1 MTVDASDIRS
11 TILSSSDLPTL
22 PEVATKLLTLMS
34 EEETSLGE
42 IADMVAQDLSLA
54 AKILRV
60 ANSSYYSF
68 PGQIKSMHRA
78 VSILGINP
86 IRNLLLSFSFLSLR
100 EKKKLQFDFSHFW
113 ECSLARAA
121 AAKVIAGQ
129 LPDTDKE
136 EHFIAGLLQNIG
148 QLIFACTIPGK
159 YEKILQETAGSQNA
173 IDQEHVE
180 QRQLGITHSEAG
192 YEVAKK
198 WGLPEMLL
206 HAIRFHHAPMA
217 YEGKDAQLARTI
229 NIVFLADL
237 AADIF
242 HSETPERAHS
252 RFREKAMEL
261 LGLEMLAINDVL
273 EQVTSEIDTSAQYFG
288 LTIPPTKSV
297 MEILQ
302 EANARLNLLS
312 LSYEEMNRELLKS
325 KMQLEKLT
333 AELKEKNSMLQNL
346 TNIDQLTGIANHR
359 SFQDV
364 LDHELNRA
372 VGNKGHLSL
381 LLLDIDLFKQVNDI
395 YGHLAGDFILRAF
408 CRSTSTIIRNYDFFA
423 RYGGEEFV
431 IVLPDTD
438 IDNAATVA
446 EKIRSHIEQQVFT
459 YSGIDIRITVSIGV
473 ASACL
478 LDRNVE
484 KNTLI
489 GWADNALY
497 QAKRSGR
504 NRVSRFFPEEITR

>member
-1 MTVDASDIRS
+1 MTANASDIR
-11 TILSSSDLPTL
+11 TIILTSSDLPTL
-22 PEVATKLLTLMS
+22 PEVASKLLALTS
-34 EEETSLGE
+34 EEQTSLTE

-54 AKILRV
+54 TKILRV

-100 EKKKLQFDFSHFW
+100 EKKNLQFDFSRFW

-159 YEKILQETAGSQNA
+159 YEKILHDTANSQDA

-192 YEVAKK
+192 YEVARK
-198 WGLPEMLL
+198 WGLPDMLL
-206 HAIRFHHAPMA
+206 HAIRFHHTPIA
-217 YEGKDAQLARTI
+217 YEGEDKQLARTLK
-229 NIVFLADL
+229 IVFLADL
-237 AADIF
+237 VADIF
-242 HSETPERAHS
+242 YSATPERAHA
-252 RFREKAMEL
+252 RFLEKAMEL
-261 LGLEMLAINDVL
+261 LGFEEFAVTAVL
-273 EQVTSEIDTSAQYFG
+273 EQVTSEMDMSAQYFG

-297 MEILQ
+297 MEILH
-302 EANARLNLLS
+302 EANVKLSLLS
-312 LSYEEMNRELLKS
+312 LSYEEMNRELLNS
-325 KMQLEKLT
+325 KIQLEKLT
-333 AELKEKNSMLQNL
+333 AELEEKNSALQNL
-346 TNIDQLTGIANHR
+346 TKIDQLTGIANHR
-359 SFQDV
+359 YFQDV

-372 VGNKGHLSL
+372 VSNKGHLSL
-381 LLLDIDLFKQVNDI
+381 LLLDIDLFKQINDI

-408 CRSTSTIIRNYDFFA
+408 CSSTSTIIRSYDFFA

-431 IVLPDTD
+431 VILPDTD
-438 IDNAATVA
+438 FDSAGIVA
-446 EKIRSHIEQQVFT
+446 EKLRYYIEKQVFT
-459 YSGIDIRITVSIGV
+459 YSGIDIRITISIGV

-478 LDRNVE
+478 TDRNVE

-489 GWADNALY
+489 GWADSALY
-497 QAKRSGR
+497 QAKRNGR
-504 NRVSRFFPEEITR
+504 NRVFRYLPERVIT